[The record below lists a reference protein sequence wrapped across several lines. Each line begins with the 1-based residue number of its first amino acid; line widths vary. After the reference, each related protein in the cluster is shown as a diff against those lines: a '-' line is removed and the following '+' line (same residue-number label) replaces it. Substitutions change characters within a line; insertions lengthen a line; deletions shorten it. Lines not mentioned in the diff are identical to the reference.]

1 MKGKILLAITVLAFV
16 LAVTVSHAQ
25 PPSDFKYTVYTPE
38 GLKPGAKIAINVELD
53 ASTSY
58 ATAVFVKIFTFPVY
72 VDNGEDFKYLG
83 LMLGEQYA
91 DAFRIA
97 TDAVTKYAYQG
108 ILIQPTD
115 TYGFI
120 ITPKVRPPG
129 KYTGNITLTIPSDAT
144 CGETLFVF
152 FLVSADKNVT
162 EFIMPVGLV
171 CEEEFRQG
179 IYYESTVSS
188 LNNKIQALTNTVD
201 TLNTELNTCSTKNKD
216 LEAQLDTL
224 KNQVNTLNS
233 QLQEKDQKITS
244 LEATLNESQ
253 NALATLQ
260 NKEKFYE
267 TIFYVL
273 FALLLLAVLA
283 SIIVFFVKKEK
294 R

>member
-1 MKGKILLAITVLAFV
+1 MTKTKLVAITILLAILTSMLFITKTA
-16 LAVTVSHAQ
+16 SAQ
-25 PPSDFKYTVYTPE
+25 PPSNFKYTVYTPD
-38 GLKPGAKIAINVELD
+38 GLKPGAKITINVELD
-53 ASTSY
+53 ATTSY

-72 VDNGEDFKYLG
+72 ADNGEDFDYLG

-120 ITPKVRPPG
+120 IAPKVRLPG
-129 KYTGNITLTIPSDAT
+129 KYTGNITLVIPSNAT

-152 FLVSADKNVT
+152 FLVSVDSKVT

-179 IYYESTVSS
+179 IYYASSVSS
-188 LNNKIQALTNTVD
+188 LNNKIQSLTNTVES
-201 TLNTELNTCSTKNKD
+201 LNNQLQSCTTKSQD
-216 LEAQLDTL
+216 LE
-224 KNQVNTLNS
+224 KQVDTLNS
-233 QLQEKDQKITS
+233 QLQEKDTKI
-244 LEATLNESQ
+244 ATLESTLHETQ
-253 NALATLQ
+253 SELATLQ

-267 TIFYVL
+267 TTVYVL
-273 FALLLLAVLA
+273 LALLFLTVLV
-283 SIIVFFVKKEK
+283 SIIAFFSKKRK
-294 R
+294 TST